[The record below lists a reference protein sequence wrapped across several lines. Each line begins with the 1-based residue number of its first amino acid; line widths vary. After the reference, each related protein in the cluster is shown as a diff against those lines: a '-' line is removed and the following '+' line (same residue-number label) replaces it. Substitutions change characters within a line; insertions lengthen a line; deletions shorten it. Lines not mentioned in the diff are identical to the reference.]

1 MMFYIT
7 DGTTY
12 TAQRAKF
19 ATFAAAADCAVK
31 HAQQRGAALV
41 SHLNGMLVADFRRN
55 EDGRVTV
62 APAGADGP
70 VLVKT
75 WAEG

>member
-1 MMFYIT
+1 MFYIT

-12 TAQRAKF
+12 TAQRARF
-19 ATFAAAADCAVK
+19 ATFSAAADCAVK

-41 SHLNGMLVADFRRN
+41 SHWNGMLVADFRRS

-62 APAGADGP
+62 APAGQDGP
-70 VLVKT
+70 ALVSA